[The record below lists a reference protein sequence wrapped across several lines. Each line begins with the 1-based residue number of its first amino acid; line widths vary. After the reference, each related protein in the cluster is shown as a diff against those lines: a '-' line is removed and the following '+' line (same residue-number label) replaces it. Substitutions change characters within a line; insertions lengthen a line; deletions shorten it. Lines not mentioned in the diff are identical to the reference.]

1 MSFVLIVLYYKTLKL
16 FFLNEDFQAEK
27 YNFLMD
33 H

>member
-16 FFLNEDFQAEK
+16 FFNEDFQAEK